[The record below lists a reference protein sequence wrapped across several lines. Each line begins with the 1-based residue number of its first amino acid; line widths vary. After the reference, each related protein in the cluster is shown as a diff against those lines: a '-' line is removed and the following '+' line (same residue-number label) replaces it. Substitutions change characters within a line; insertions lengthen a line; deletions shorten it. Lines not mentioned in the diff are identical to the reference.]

1 MESLDVILYGLCV
14 AIALALFLFSAF
26 RLNQART
33 SLNAICA
40 SACTIFLAKTA
51 ISLSYFKVAWLNS
64 KARYVLI
71 YGTLNTTTILL
82 YYLYERRLA
91 LFFRNG
97 GQYFR
102 AAMYLFIGL
111 YAADTVAL
119 IAVFAAYAKNTASGG
134 YTSDGPGAF
143 QVKITNYLLD
153 MAVGVTILA
162 GTFFALGRLLENNKT
177 LQSGGRAASSAAST
191 ASTSLYQIVIKS
203 DCTKFAVVFAIE
215 IYKAVTSTDPTNQT
229 GALPTANNAFQHLI
243 DAIKITIMVINL
255 YLPSGLAKIASKASS
270 AGGSAGQP
278 SSAGTKDSMNKAPVG
293 VGSETA

>member
-1 MESLDVILYGLCV
+1 MESLDVILFGLC
-14 AIALALFLFSAF
+14 
-26 RLNQART
+26 T
-33 SLNAICA
+33 
-40 SACTIFLAKTA
+40 TIS
-51 ISLSYFKVAWLNS
+51 ISYFKVTWLNP
-64 KARYVLI
+64 KARYVMI
-71 YGTLNTTTILL
+71 YFTLNTATILL

-91 LFFRNG
+91 LFFRTG

-111 YAADTVAL
+111 YAATTVAM

-134 YTSDGPGAF
+134 YTSDGPGAI
-143 QVKITNYLLD
+143 QVKVTNYLLD

-162 GTFFALGRLLENNKT
+162 GTFFALGRLLDNNKA
-177 LQSGGRAASSAAST
+177 LQNGSAKGSAGT
-191 ASTSLYQIVIKS
+191 STSLYQIVIKS

-215 IYKAVTSTDPTNQT
+215 IYKAVTSTDPTGQT

-270 AGGSAGQP
+270 AGGSTLQA
-278 SSAGTKDSMNKAPVG
+278 SGTGNKEVRSRFNRFVATDRV
-293 VGSETA
+293 A